1 MRTLLAVDV
10 SNVLH
15 ELDWD
20 KLARKIERCCNAILR
35 CASAYSF
42 VTSWLALRAELEVE
56 HEARANA
63 RDVDAARVVLEKRK
77 RTCTA
82 RHCDAH
88 AVSVRRA
95 HRRSLRP
102 ISFAMS
108 CQNVGLCAHKGNVC
122 PLGFL
127 QRSPRVRKGSVIR
140 CPLHVLVTACTN
152 VTCTHNR
159 VRLSQCT
166 NRGSSCTTFVH
177 GAIRRVSRRAF
188 QRTRRTPI

>member
-95 HRRSLRP
+95 HQAGARSDRFL
-102 ISFAMS
+102 FAMS
-108 CQNVGLCAHKGNVC
+108 CQNVGLCATIAFVRFSPTLPQGPERQCNKMSLTC
-122 PLGFL
+122 SRYCLYKRPLLTYFD
-127 QRSPRVRKGSVIR
+127 
-140 CPLHVLVTACTN
+140 A
-152 VTCTHNR
+152 
-159 VRLSQCT
+159 
-166 NRGSSCTTFVH
+166 
-177 GAIRRVSRRAF
+177 
-188 QRTRRTPI
+188 